1 MSSGRSQPPRP
12 SPPRGRRKGKEPMH
26 DTYADDSRPLRKRR
40 AAYVLRIVPPTDPPQ
55 PIPPHD
61 SHPIASPILQPAPAS
76 APQPAPTPT
85 PTPTPPLAPAPA
97 PARAHAPAHAH
108 ARARAPRPAPDSQ
121 STPAPQPTPTPQPI
135 LRDLR
140 SCPCPPAMQLPSR
153 PTQVVST
160 QPLGDTPSPHGV
172 ASSSTP
178 GSTSAAPSPSHDEP
192 CTIADS
198 NSLANM
204 TMLWPSKMSADVIT
218 ATLKDMW
225 RHKLP
230 SYGHLKKDE
239 RISFFDRFRL
249 YATWDPH
256 QEVEIEK
263 LFHKRMSSQLR
274 GILCEARAAGR
285 RPNWLQ
291 PDIWNYLCQHW
302 QTDEYKHLQEVGKAN
317 RASEKG
323 GSLHTGGRKTALDHA
338 KTMAE
343 KLGRS
348 VYLDE
353 VFAQTHIKL
362 NGEWVDSRSR
372 TTHLIGLVLINLN
385 PSNSTLIFPK

>member
-1 MSSGRSQPPRP
+1 
-12 SPPRGRRKGKEPMH
+12 
-26 DTYADDSRPLRKRR
+26 
-40 AAYVLRIVPPTDPPQ
+40 
-55 PIPPHD
+55 
-61 SHPIASPILQPAPAS
+61 
-76 APQPAPTPT
+76 
-85 PTPTPPLAPAPA
+85 
-97 PARAHAPAHAH
+97 
-108 ARARAPRPAPDSQ
+108 
-121 STPAPQPTPTPQPI
+121 
-135 LRDLR
+135 
-140 SCPCPPAMQLPSR
+140 MQLPSR
-153 PTQVVST
+153 PTPVVST

-178 GSTSAAPSPSHDEP
+178 GSTSATPSPSHDEP

-198 NSLANM
+198 NSSANM
-204 TMLWPSKMSADVIT
+204 TMYWVEPPGKGIEVRAGTLWPGKRSVDAIT

-230 SYGHLKKDE
+230 SYGQLKKDE
-239 RISFFDRFRL
+239 RIPFFDRFRL

-256 QEVEIEK
+256 QEAEIEK
-263 LFHKRMSSQLR
+263 LFHKRMSSRLR
-274 GILCEARAAGR
+274 GILCEARAAER

-302 QTDEYKHLQEVGKAN
+302 QTHEYKHLQEVGKAN

-372 TTHLIGLVLINLN
+372 TTHYFYFDFLSVWTESVIPHVTPQKLIGLVLINLN